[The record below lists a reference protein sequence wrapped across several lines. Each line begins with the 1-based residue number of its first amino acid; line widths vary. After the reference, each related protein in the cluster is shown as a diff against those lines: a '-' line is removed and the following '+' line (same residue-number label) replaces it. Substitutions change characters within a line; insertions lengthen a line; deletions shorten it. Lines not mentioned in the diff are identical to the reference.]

1 MAKPWDDT
9 MKRLIRAHPQHF
21 VSWVLKGAIF
31 KAALSIE
38 LKNWTRETDFLLDVI
53 QNERQMLVHM
63 EFQSREDED
72 LAQRLL
78 EYNVLATREHGRP
91 VLSCLIYLR
100 KDSRIAE
107 SPLIWQLPDGQKILY
122 FHFIVIKLWE
132 IKAEELIQ
140 TDLTGLLPLVPLTKD
155 GGQYEI
161 IDEIATKLAAAN
173 EYNLLEYARRFASLV
188 FREGSDHEWLNR
200 RFAVY
205 KDILEDSWVVQ
216 EERLEGE
223 LRGLHLAV
231 QDVIQ
236 ARFPEILPYAKK
248 QMEGIG
254 DTELLRRVNVKMSMA
269 QTAEEALQYLITV
282 GKEERRT
289 DTGHDEPAVSG

>member
-53 QNERQMLVHM
+53 QNERHMLVHM

-72 LAQRLL
+72 MAQRLL

-107 SPLIWQLPDGQKILY
+107 SPLIWQLPDGQKIVY

-188 FREGSDHEWLNR
+188 FREGSDREWLNR

-254 DTELLRRVNVKMSMA
+254 DTELLRRMNVKMSMA

-289 DTGHDEPAVSG
+289 DTGHDEPAVSD

>member
-1 MAKPWDDT
+1 

-21 VSWVLKGAIF
+21 VSWVLNGAVF

-53 QNERQMLVHM
+53 QNERQMLIHM

-72 LAQRLL
+72 MAQRLL
-78 EYNVLATREHGRP
+78 EYNVLATREHRRP
-91 VLSCLIYLR
+91 VLSCVIYLR
-100 KDSRIAE
+100 KDSKIAE
-107 SPLIWQLPDGQKILY
+107 SPLIWELPNGQKVLY
-122 FHFIVIKLWE
+122 FHFIVIKLWD
-132 IKAEELIQ
+132 ITADELIQ
-140 TDLTGLLPLVPLTKD
+140 TNLTGLLPLVPLTKD
-155 GGQYEI
+155 GGQYEV
-161 IDEIATKLAAAN
+161 IDEVATKLAAAI

-188 FREGSDHEWLNR
+188 FKEGSDHEWLNR

-216 EERLEGE
+216 EQRREGE

-248 QMEGIG
+248 QMEGIE
-254 DTELLRRVNVKMSMA
+254 DSEVLRHLNVKMSMA
-269 QTAEEALQYLITV
+269 QTAEEALQYLFTV
-282 GKEERRT
+282 GKEERRS
-289 DTGHDEPAVSG
+289 DTGYDEPAVSG

>member
-1 MAKPWDDT
+1 MPKPWDDT

-21 VSWVLKGAIF
+21 VSWVLNGAVF

-53 QNERQMLVHM
+53 QNERQMLIHM

-72 LAQRLL
+72 MAQRLL
-78 EYNVLATREHGRP
+78 EYNVLATREHRRP
-91 VLSCLIYLR
+91 VLSCVIYLR
-100 KDSRIAE
+100 KDSKIAE
-107 SPLIWQLPDGQKILY
+107 SPLIWELPNGQKVLY
-122 FHFIVIKLWE
+122 FHFIVIKLWD
-132 IKAEELIQ
+132 ITADELIQ
-140 TDLTGLLPLVPLTKD
+140 TNLTGLLPLVPLTKD
-155 GGQYEI
+155 GGQYEV
-161 IDEIATKLAAAN
+161 IDEVATKLAAAK

-188 FREGSDHEWLNR
+188 FKEGSDHEWLNR

-216 EERLEGE
+216 EQRREGE

-248 QMEGIG
+248 QMEGIE
-254 DTELLRRVNVKMSMA
+254 DSEVLRHLNVKMSMA
-269 QTAEEALQYLITV
+269 QTAEEALQYLFTV
-282 GKEERRT
+282 GKEERRS
-289 DTGHDEPAVSG
+289 DTGYDEPAVSG

>member
-1 MAKPWDDT
+1 

-21 VSWVLKGAIF
+21 VSWVLNGAVF

-53 QNERQMLVHM
+53 QNERQMLIHM

-72 LAQRLL
+72 MAQRLL
-78 EYNVLATREHGRP
+78 EYNVLATREHRRP
-91 VLSCLIYLR
+91 VLSCVIYLR
-100 KDSRIAE
+100 KDSKIAE
-107 SPLIWQLPDGQKILY
+107 SPLIWELPNGQKVLY
-122 FHFIVIKLWE
+122 FHFIVIKLWD
-132 IKAEELIQ
+132 ITADELIQ
-140 TDLTGLLPLVPLTKD
+140 TNLTGLLPLVPLTKD
-155 GGQYEI
+155 GGQYEV
-161 IDEIATKLAAAN
+161 IDEVATKLAAAK

-188 FREGSDHEWLNR
+188 FKEGSDHEWLNR

-216 EERLEGE
+216 EQRREGE

-248 QMEGIG
+248 QMEGIE
-254 DTELLRRVNVKMSMA
+254 DSEVLRHLNVKMSMA
-269 QTAEEALQYLITV
+269 QTAEEALQYLFTV
-282 GKEERRT
+282 GKEERRS
-289 DTGHDEPAVSG
+289 DTGYDEPAVSG

>member
-1 MAKPWDDT
+1 

-21 VSWVLKGAIF
+21 VSWVLKGAIY

-72 LAQRLL
+72 MAQRLL

-91 VLSCLIYLR
+91 VLSCVIYLR
-100 KDSRIAE
+100 KDSKIAE
-107 SPLIWQLPDGQKILY
+107 SPLIWELPNGQKVLY
-122 FHFIVIKLWE
+122 FHFIVIKLWD
-132 IKAEELIQ
+132 ITADELIQ
-140 TDLTGLLPLVPLTKD
+140 TNLTGLLPLVPLTKD
-155 GGQYEI
+155 GGQYEV
-161 IDEIATKLAAAN
+161 IDEVATKLAAAK

-188 FREGSDHEWLNR
+188 FKEGSDHEWLNR

-216 EERLEGE
+216 EQRREGE

-236 ARFPEILPYAKK
+236 ARFPEILPFVKK
-248 QMEGIG
+248 QMEGIE
-254 DTELLRRVNVKMSMA
+254 DTEVLRRLNVKMSTA
-269 QTAEEALQYLITV
+269 QTAEEALQYLFTV
-282 GKEERRT
+282 GNEKNKIE
-289 DTGHDEPAVSG
+289 

>member
-1 MAKPWDDT
+1 MPKPWDDT

-38 LKNWTRETDFLLDVI
+38 LKNWTREADFLLDVI
-53 QNERQMLVHM
+53 QNDQQMLMHM
-63 EFQSREDED
+63 EFQSSEDED
-72 LAQRLL
+72 MAQRLL

-91 VLSCLIYLR
+91 VLSCVIYLR
-100 KDSRIAE
+100 KDSKIAE
-107 SPLIWQLPDGQKILY
+107 SPLIWELPNGQKVLY
-122 FHFIVIKLWE
+122 FHFIVIKLWD
-132 IKAEELIQ
+132 ITADELIQ
-140 TDLTGLLPLVPLTKD
+140 TNLTGLLPLVPLTKD
-155 GGQYEI
+155 GGQYEV
-161 IDEIATKLAAAN
+161 IDEVATKLAAAK

-188 FREGSDHEWLNR
+188 FKEGSDHEWLNR

-216 EERLEGE
+216 EQRREGE

-236 ARFPEILPYAKK
+236 ARFPEILPFVKK
-248 QMEGIG
+248 QMEGIE
-254 DTELLRRVNVKMSMA
+254 DTEILRRLNVKMSTA
-269 QTAEEALQYLITV
+269 QTAEEALQYLFTV
-282 GKEERRT
+282 GNEKNNVTIRV
-289 DTGHDEPAVSG
+289 D